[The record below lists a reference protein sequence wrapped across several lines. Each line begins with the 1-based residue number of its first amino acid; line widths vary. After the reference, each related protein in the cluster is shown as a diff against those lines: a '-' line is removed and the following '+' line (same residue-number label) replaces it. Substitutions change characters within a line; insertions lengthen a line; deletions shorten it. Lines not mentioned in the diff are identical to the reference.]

1 MDKVGA
7 IPPDPIVGLI
17 DMPLP
22 PSIGLWPQTISA
34 RVVCIAML
42 IAFVAIVGRW
52 LYVWHV
58 NRYRRAAL
66 ADLDRI
72 LQGSPAVVVSQLALL
87 VRRTALAVFPR
98 QKVAELSGDAW
109 LTFLDQSYGG
119 HEFSAGAGRALS
131 HGPYEPPHESPAAGL
146 PDLVRRW
153 IHMHHV

>member
-1 MDKVGA
+1 MDNANA
-7 IPPDPIVGLI
+7 IPADPVAGLI

-22 PSIGLWPQTISA
+22 ASIGLWPQTIAA
-34 RVVCIAML
+34 RVVCIAIL
-42 IAFVAIVGRW
+42 IAVVVMVGRW
-52 LYVWHV
+52 LYMWHV

-72 LQGSPAVVVSQLALL
+72 LKGSSAVIVSQLALL

-98 QKVAELSGDAW
+98 QKVAELSGEAW
-109 LTFLDQSYGG
+109 LAFLDRSYGG

-131 HGPYEPPHESPAAGL
+131 RGPYEPPHEDAAAGL

-153 IHMHHV
+153 IRMHHV